1 MVGWLFLWCLTQL
14 STIFQLYRGAQFY
27 EKTTKY
33 IAFSK
38 EFNGKTMTQIGLGY
52 LAYFVPLSYSR
63 KDNDD
68 DI

>member
-1 MVGWLFLWCLTQL
+1 MLIGF
-14 STIFQLYRGAQFY
+14 SSPRFQESQKEPT

-38 EFNGKTMTQIGLGY
+38 EFNGKSMTQIGLGY
-52 LAYFVPLSYSR
+52 LAYFDPLSYSR